1 MRVLRGSETHPV
13 IRAEQLLDMF
23 PELDLKV
30 LAGRKGMGRKIS
42 SPRIQ
47 KPGLALAGVHEM
59 IRSERIQIFGN
70 TEISYLNN
78 RSDPATRIK
87 MLRPFAE
94 HEASCFLVTKGLA
107 PPGELLSLGDETG
120 TPVLQTFEASSRVI
134 SLVTEGLTAAL
145 APSLRVHGVFV
156 DVYGI
161 GLLIIGEGS
170 IGKSES
176 ALGLVVR
183 GHSLVSDD
191 VVEIRRVGSVLSG
204 AAPELLRYHMEF
216 RGLGIVNVRE
226 LYGIV
231 ATRDKKDVDLVV
243 ELTAWR
249 ADGGYDRL
257 GLDEQTMSVLGLPLP
272 HILMPVAPGRN
283 IAILLEVAARN
294 LLLKRKGVHSAR
306 DFARRVRESMEPE
319 Q

>member
-1 MRVLRGSETHPV
+1 M
-13 IRAEQLLDMF
+13 
-23 PELDLKV
+23 
-30 LAGRKGMGRKIS
+30 
-42 SPRIQ
+42 
-47 KPGLALAGVHEM
+47 
-59 IRSERIQIFGN
+59 
-70 TEISYLNN
+70 
-78 RSDPATRIK
+78 
-87 MLRPFAE
+87 
-94 HEASCFLVTKGLA
+94 
-107 PPGELLSLGDETG
+107 
-120 TPVLQTFEASSRVI
+120 
-134 SLVTEGLTAAL
+134 
-145 APSLRVHGVFV
+145 
-156 DVYGI
+156 
-161 GLLIIGEGS
+161 
-170 IGKSES
+170 
-176 ALGLVVR
+176 
-183 GHSLVSDD
+183 
-191 VVEIRRVGSVLSG
+191 EIRRVGSVLSG